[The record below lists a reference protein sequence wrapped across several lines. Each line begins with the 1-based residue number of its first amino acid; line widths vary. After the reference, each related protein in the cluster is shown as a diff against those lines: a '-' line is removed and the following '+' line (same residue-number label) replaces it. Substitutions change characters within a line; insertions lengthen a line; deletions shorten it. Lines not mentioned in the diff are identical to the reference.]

1 MYEAIPSR
9 FQQRCQISYYP
20 EINKEIIFQLDW
32 DDVEQVVILIQG
44 TRYMAIRNE
53 NIEGDLT
60 LRDILVQLG
69 YGQCIIHLAPRYEL
83 AGMKIDIVM
92 DTTVHDI
99 YAVQLQIYRSMNVFD
114 AMIPGWDVPLEVQ
127 DEWAQAAQAA
137 EVAQVA
143 QAAQVSN
150 DDIDRAIPYDK
161 DLNIDQIVRELEE
174 LALPRYD
181 TDIVNYIHRAD
192 DIEYDSIAYR
202 VAEFVLSE

>member
-44 TRYMAIRNE
+44 TRYMPIRNE

-69 YGQCIIHLAPRYEL
+69 YGQCIIHLTPRYEL

-99 YAVQLQIYRSMNVFD
+99 YAVQLQIYRSMDVFD

-127 DEWAQAAQAA
+127 EPYDEWAQEAQEA
-137 EVAQVA
+137 EAP
-143 QAAQVSN
+143 N
-150 DDIDRAIPYDK
+150 DDIDRTIPYDK

-174 LALPRYD
+174 LALPHYD

-202 VAEFVLSE
+202 VAEFVLRE

>member
-1 MYEAIPSR
+1 MYETIPSR

-44 TRYMAIRNE
+44 TRYMPIRNE

-99 YAVQLQIYRSMNVFD
+99 YAVQLQIYRSMDVFD

-127 DEWAQAAQAA
+127 DEWAQAVQA
-137 EVAQVA
+137 AQVA
-143 QAAQVSN
+143 QVSEAAQVSN
-150 DDIDRAIPYDK
+150 DDIDRTIPYDK

-174 LALPRYD
+174 LALPHYD